1 MAGERSV
8 RLSHKQT
15 KPMPPQSSHA
25 DQSDSGA
32 PRATSEAAVSHAVGA
47 LPSQWH
53 SIIVVG
59 ASAGGLR
66 PLRQILSGL
75 PAGLPAAIFVVLHVG
90 ASSDLTQVLAHRTAL
105 PVHAATSGTTI
116 EPGHVYVA
124 IPDCHLLLHDQHLLL
139 RRGPRENLTRPAIDP
154 LFRSAA
160 CTFARRVIGVL
171 LSGTMNDG
179 TAGLLAI
186 KRCGG
191 LSIVQ
196 DPADAAYPEMPISA
210 LHHVVVDHVAAAAN
224 IPALLSHLVRQPA
237 GDAPSIPFDI
247 RLETAIAAG
256 ELASM
261 ETNQALGK
269 LSPFA
274 CPECHGVLWEID
286 DEGMMRYRCH
296 VGHAFTA
303 ETVQMDQVRR
313 AEELLWNLLRGHEER
328 AALTDRMA
336 AKERAMHRDDL
347 AAKLGERANGYQEDA
362 NTIRRLLREV
372 RAEHAGGADQETP

>member
-1 MAGERSV
+1 M
-8 RLSHKQT
+8 L
-15 KPMPPQSSHA
+15 PPSSHA
-25 DQSDSGA
+25 RPPNSGV
-32 PRATSEAAVSHAVGA
+32 PRAANEAAASHAIGMP
-47 LPSQWH
+47 PSQGH
-53 SIIVVG
+53 SIIVIG
-59 ASAGGLR
+59 ASAGGLQ

-75 PAGLPAAIFVVLHVG
+75 PAELPAAIFVVLHLG
-90 ASSDLTQVLAHRTAL
+90 ASSHLTQILADRTAL
-105 PVHAATSGTTI
+105 PVHTATNGATI

-124 IPDCHLLLHDQHLLL
+124 VPDCHLLMHGQHLLL

-191 LSIVQ
+191 LAVVQ
-196 DPADAAYPEMPISA
+196 DPDDAAYPEMPNSA
-210 LHHVVVDHVAAAAN
+210 LHHVLVDHVVAAAN
-224 IPALLSHLVRQPA
+224 IPALLNRLVRQPA
-237 GDAPSIPFDI
+237 GDAPTIPFDI
-247 RLETAIAAG
+247 RFETAIAAL

-261 ETNQALGK
+261 KTNQTLGK
-269 LSPFA
+269 LSVFA

-286 DEGMMRYRCH
+286 DGRMLRYRCH

-303 ETVQMDQVRR
+303 ETMQMDQARR
-313 AEELLWNLLRGHEER
+313 AEELLWNLLRNHEER
-328 AALTDRMA
+328 AALMDRMA
-336 AKERAMHRDDL
+336 ANQRAMHRDGL

-372 RAEHAGGADQETP
+372 RAERAGVTHEEMT